1 MIQNVLIDNF
11 QSHKSTNMEL
21 SSSINVI
28 QGNSDCGKSAVMRAL
43 CWLLFNPAGDY
54 FVSDWARKGKTM
66 TAPCEVTV
74 EVDGHKVTR
83 RRDKDFNGYVLDGEA
98 FEATR
103 NSVPPRVLKVL
114 GMSEVNVQRQLDA
127 PFLLSKSPGE
137 VSRYINGLVD
147 LQRIDEWVSAV
158 NSRYRSLS
166 QKAEN
171 ASVRME
177 EARAEAEK
185 YEFVNDLEPLSLE
198 LERIASESKSL
209 SDYVKQLS
217 SELDEYGRLSD
228 TLKGLPDVNKLF
240 TLLREAESIFMERGL
255 NDNETGSLKSDI
267 ESYESA
273 LHDKDAVPDVDLI
286 TKTLSEAES
295 VRHSALSLTSEI
307 AEVRNGLKR
316 FDEAAL
322 VHVPDELFAIIERLE
337 RYSGVKS
344 RMESS
349 VMEMRQSLGTYSSNS
364 LLAEVSS
371 KELSDVESV
380 LSTMV
385 CPLCGR
391 RGIHEE
397 ER

>member
-185 YEFVNDLEPLSLE
+185 YEFVDDLEPLSLE
-198 LERIASESKSL
+198 LERIASESKTL
-209 SDYVKQLS
+209 SDCVKQLS

-228 TLKGLPDVNKLF
+228 DLEGLPDVNKLF

-255 NDNETGSLKSDI
+255 KDNETGSLKSDI

-286 TKTLSEAES
+286 AKTLYEAES
-295 VRHSALSLTSEI
+295 VRHSVLSLTSEI

-397 ER
+397 IR